1 MSGCQVT
8 ARVWKIHLRR
18 IRNLVLCLPG
28 LYSPDG
34 THEQAKERRPL
45 PPFSSF
51 SPSLLL
57 TRYPLSSSLQPN
69 SDPRS
74 MKSLWHYVRDV
85 YKGTEVS
92 IREHG
97 GHKRSPP
104 PLRVLI
110 GNKCLVLGLAPCSH
124 FVGQMDVLLV
134 QMLSRHSGSGL
145 EEEE

>member
-1 MSGCQVT
+1 M
-8 ARVWKIHLRR
+8 WKIHLRR
-18 IRNLVLCLPG
+18 IRNFVLCPPG
-28 LYSPDG
+28 LIAQMEHMSR
-34 THEQAKERRPL
+34 QRREGPSLPFPPPL
-45 PPFSSF
+45 PHFFS
-51 SPSLLL
+51 LAIL
-57 TRYPLSSSLQPN
+57 YPSSLQPN

-85 YKGTEVS
+85 YKGREVS

-97 GHKRSPP
+97 SHKRSPP

-110 GNKCLVLGLAPCSH
+110 GNKCLVLGLAPRYH

-134 QMLSRHSGSGL
+134 QMLSCHSGSGL